1 MRKMDRNKR
10 VIRIL
15 TVLVVILAL
24 VVLYALLIRPAVLN
38 NQINVYTRGHTQGQ
52 VDLLNNMVTQLQQTG
67 YVQLN
72 IGNQTIILA
81 PVQPTTQ
88 PQVQPIG

>member
-1 MRKMDRNKR
+1 MDKSKR

-15 TVLVVILAL
+15 TVFVVVLAL
-24 VVLYALLIRPAVLN
+24 VVLYTLLIRPAVLT

-67 YVQLN
+67 LIQILVGEDRVLVLQGQ
-72 IGNQTIILA
+72 IAQT
-81 PVQPTTQ
+81 T
-88 PQVQPIG
+88 PQQ

>member
-1 MRKMDRNKR
+1 MRKMDKSKR

-15 TVLVVILAL
+15 TVFVVVLAL
-24 VVLYALLIRPAVLN
+24 VVLYTLLIRPAVLT

-67 YVQLN
+67 LIQIPVGEDQVLVLQGQ
-72 IGNQTIILA
+72 IAQT
-81 PVQPTTQ
+81 T
-88 PQVQPIG
+88 PQQ

>member
-67 YVQLN
+67 LIQIPVGEDQVLVLQGQ
-72 IGNQTIILA
+72 IAQT
-81 PVQPTTQ
+81 T
-88 PQVQPIG
+88 PQQ